1 MQRSVTSK
9 YIIIISLL
17 AFITTTI
24 IIPLYHEVFAASPAF
39 NRQDLTDDVDDG
51 IHLNIM
57 GQSQTNDDYIGTLDE
72 STDIQKVTYFSNGT
86 VLTATLWLASG
97 FLEKPSTNGSNMAVI
112 YGILIDAD
120 YNQETGKEGVDYVI
134 EIQCSNGNQT
144 CTKGIIEYS
153 SPVHS
158 RTIDI
163 QKNYTGF
170 SKNDERY
177 VLLSVNLDEILSPN
191 LYRAMFYA
199 GYVYNNSDRKI
210 DISTWVDISPPVY
223 SISTLPNP
231 VIVRQGEQKIIGAQL
246 KSTTGFV
253 ENVIEFMPVENYSSI
268 ELEFIRDNLNKSSS
282 SGIEPAPFKIEVPQN
297 AQVGQYIIPI
307 RANISTGSTFPYFKF
322 VEISNVTLPSN
333 STDIST
339 KGHEI
344 ASANLTISVVEPLS
358 IQEQL
363 RDFWSVYGGPINLTL
378 AGLAG
383 GLSTYLI
390 DSLKSRKKKE
400 SKINR

>member
-1 MQRSVTSK
+1 MTSK

-17 AFITTTI
+17 AFITTTL
-24 IIPLYHEVFAASPAF
+24 IIPLYHKVFAASPAF
-39 NRQDLTDDVDDG
+39 NRQDLTDDVDEG

-57 GQSQTNDDYIGTLDE
+57 GQSQTKDDYISKLDE
-72 STDIQKVTYFSNGT
+72 STDIQRITYFSNGT

-97 FLEKPSTNGSNMAVI
+97 FEEKPSANGSNVAVI

-120 YNQETGKEGVDYVI
+120 YNQVTGKEGVDYQL
-134 EIQCSNGNQT
+134 EIHWTNETQRWD
-144 CTKGIIEYS
+144 KGITEYS
-153 SPVHS
+153 SPVHN
-158 RTIDI
+158 RTLDI
-163 QKNYTGF
+163 QENYTGF
-170 SKNDERY
+170 YENGERY
-177 VLLSVNLDEILSPN
+177 VLVSVNLDEILSPN
-191 LYRAMFYA
+191 PYRAMFYA
-199 GYVYNNSDRKI
+199 GYLYNNSDMKI
-210 DISTWVDISPPVY
+210 DLSPWVDMSPQVY

-231 VIVRQGEQKIIGAQL
+231 VIVRQGEQKTIGAQL
-246 KSTTGFV
+246 KSTTGV
-253 ENVIEFMPVENYSSI
+253 VPDVIDFMPVENYSSI
-268 ELEFIRDNLNKSSS
+268 ELEFIRDKLNKSSF
-282 SGIEPAPFKIEVPQN
+282 GIEPAPFKIEVPKN

-322 VEISNVTLPSN
+322 VEISNVNLPSN
-333 STDIST
+333 STEILT
-339 KGHEI
+339 KGHKI
-344 ASANLTISVVEPLS
+344 ALANLTISVVEPLS

>member
-1 MQRSVTSK
+1 MTSK

-39 NRQDLTDDVDDG
+39 NRQDLTDDVHDG
-51 IHLNIM
+51 IHLHTM
-57 GQSQTNDDYIGTLDE
+57 GQSQTNDDYIGILDE

-97 FLEKPSTNGSNMAVI
+97 FLEKPSANGSNVAVI

-120 YNQETGKEGVDYVI
+120 YNQETGKEGVDYQI
-134 EIQCSNGNQT
+134 EIQCSNETQT

-153 SPVHS
+153 SPVHT

-163 QKNYTGF
+163 QENYTGF
-170 SKNDERY
+170 YKNDERY

-210 DISTWVDISPPVY
+210 DLSTWVDISPPVY

-253 ENVIEFMPVENYSSI
+253 QNVIEFMPVENYSSI
-268 ELEFIRDNLNKSSS
+268 ELEFIRDNLDKSSS

-307 RANISTGSTFPYFKF
+307 RANISTGSTFPYYKF
-322 VEISNVTLPSN
+322 VEISSMNLPSN
-333 STDIST
+333 STDILT
-339 KGHEI
+339 KGHKI
-344 ASANLTISVVEPLS
+344 VSANLTISVVEPLS

-363 RDFWSVYGGPINLTL
+363 KDFWSVYGGPINLTG

-383 GLSTYLI
+383 GLTTYLI
-390 DSLKSRKKKE
+390 DYLKSRKK
-400 SKINR
+400 NRVK

>member
-1 MQRSVTSK
+1 MQRSMTSK
-9 YIIIISLL
+9 YIIMISLL

-39 NRQDLTDDVDDG
+39 NRQDLTDDVNDG
-51 IHLNIM
+51 IHINITR
-57 GQSQTNDDYIGTLDE
+57 QSQTKDDYIGTLDE
-72 STDIQKVTYFSNGT
+72 STDIQKITYSSNGT
-86 VLTATLWLASG
+86 VLTATVWLASG
-97 FLEKPSTNGSNMAVI
+97 FEEKPSANGSNVAVI

-120 YNQETGKEGVDYVI
+120 YNQVTGKEGVDYQI
-134 EIQCSNGNQT
+134 EIHWTNETQRWD
-144 CTKGIIEYS
+144 KAIIEYS
-153 SPVHS
+153 SPVHN
-158 RTIDI
+158 RTFDI
-163 QKNYTGF
+163 QENYTGF
-170 SKNDERY
+170 YENDERY
-177 VLLSVNLDEILSPN
+177 VLVSINLDEILSPN

-199 GYVYNNSDRKI
+199 GYVYNNSVMKI
-210 DISTWVDISPPVY
+210 DLSPWVDISPPVY

-231 VIVRQGEQKIIGAQL
+231 IIVRQGEQKIIGAQL

-253 ENVIEFMPVENYSSI
+253 QNVIEFMPVQNYSSI
-268 ELEFIRDNLNKSSS
+268 ELEFLRDELNKSS

-322 VEISNVTLPSN
+322 VEISNVNLPSN
-333 STDIST
+333 STEILT
-339 KGHEI
+339 KGHKI
-344 ASANLTISVVEPLS
+344 ASANLTISVVEPLP

-363 RDFWSVYGGPINLTL
+363 KDFWSVYGGPINLTG

-383 GLSTYLI
+383 GLTTYLI
-390 DSLKSRKKKE
+390 DYLKSRKKKE

>member
-1 MQRSVTSK
+1 MISK

-17 AFITTTI
+17 PFITTTI

-39 NRQDLTDDVDDG
+39 NRQEITDDVDEG

-57 GQSQTNDDYIGTLDE
+57 GQSQTKDDYIGTLDE
-72 STDIQKVTYFSNGT
+72 STDIQRITYFSNGT
-86 VLTATLWLASG
+86 VLTATVWLASG
-97 FLEKPSTNGSNMAVI
+97 FEEKSSANGSNVAVI

-120 YNQETGKEGVDYVI
+120 YNQVTGKEGVDYQI
-134 EIQCSNGNQT
+134 EIQWTNETQT
-144 CTKGIIEYS
+144 WNKGIIEYS
-153 SPVHS
+153 SPVHN
-158 RTIDI
+158 RTFDI
-163 QKNYTGF
+163 QENYTGF
-170 SKNDERY
+170 YENDEKY

-191 LYRAMFYA
+191 PYKAMFYA
-199 GYVYNNSDRKI
+199 GYVYNNSDMKI
-210 DISTWVDISPPVY
+210 DLSPWVDISPPVY
-223 SISTLPNP
+223 SISTFPDP

-253 ENVIEFMPVENYSSI
+253 QNVIEFMPVENNSSI
-268 ELEFIRDNLNKSSS
+268 ELELIRDNLNKSS
-282 SGIEPAPFKIEVPQN
+282 SGIEPAPFKIEVPNN

-307 RANISTGSTFPYFKF
+307 RANISTGSTFPYYKF
-322 VEISNVTLPSN
+322 IEISNVNLPSN
-333 STDIST
+333 STDILT
-339 KGHEI
+339 KGHKI
-344 ASANLTISVVEPLS
+344 VLANLTISAVEPLS
-358 IQEQL
+358 IEEQL

>member
-1 MQRSVTSK
+1 MQRSMISK

-24 IIPLYHEVFAASPAF
+24 IIPLYHEVFAASPVF
-39 NRQDLTDDVDDG
+39 NRQEITDDVNDG
-51 IHLNIM
+51 IHINIM
-57 GQSQTNDDYIGTLDE
+57 GQSQTKDDYIDTLDE
-72 STDIQKVTYFSNGT
+72 STDIQKITYSSNGT
-86 VLTATLWLASG
+86 VLTATVWLASG
-97 FLEKPSTNGSNMAVI
+97 FEEKPSANGSNVAVI

-120 YNQETGKEGVDYVI
+120 YNQVTGKEGVDYQI
-134 EIQCSNGNQT
+134 EIHWTNETQT
-144 CTKGIIEYS
+144 WNKGIIEYS
-153 SPVHS
+153 SPVHN
-158 RTIDI
+158 RTFDI

-170 SKNDERY
+170 YENDERY
-177 VLLSVNLDEILSPN
+177 VLVSVNLDEILSPN
-191 LYRAMFYA
+191 PYRAMFYA
-199 GYVYNNSDRKI
+199 GYFYNNSDMKI
-210 DISTWVDISPPVY
+210 DISPWVDMSPQVY

-231 VIVRQGEQKIIGAQL
+231 ITVRQGEQKIIGAQL

-253 ENVIEFMPVENYSSI
+253 QNVIQFMPVENYSSI

-282 SGIEPAPFKIEVPQN
+282 GIEPAPFKIEVPNN

-307 RANISTGSTFPYFKF
+307 RANISTGSTFPYYKF
-322 VEISNVTLPSN
+322 IKIFNVDLPSN
-333 STDIST
+333 STEIIT
-339 KGHEI
+339 KGHKI
-344 ASANLTISVVEPLS
+344 ALANLTISVVEPLS

>member
-1 MQRSVTSK
+1 MISK

-17 AFITTTI
+17 PFITTTI

-39 NRQDLTDDVDDG
+39 NRQEITDDVDEG

-57 GQSQTNDDYIGTLDE
+57 GQSQTKDDYIGTLDE
-72 STDIQKVTYFSNGT
+72 STDIQRITYFSNGT
-86 VLTATLWLASG
+86 VLTATVWLASG
-97 FLEKPSTNGSNMAVI
+97 FEEKPSANGSNVAVI

-120 YNQETGKEGVDYVI
+120 YNQVTGKEGVDYQI
-134 EIQCSNGNQT
+134 EIQWTNETQT
-144 CTKGIIEYS
+144 WNKGIIEYS
-153 SPVHS
+153 SPVHN
-158 RTIDI
+158 RTFDI
-163 QKNYTGF
+163 QENYTGF
-170 SKNDERY
+170 YENDEKY

-191 LYRAMFYA
+191 PYKAMFYA
-199 GYVYNNSDRKI
+199 GYVYNNSDMKI
-210 DISTWVDISPPVY
+210 DLSPWVDISPPVY
-223 SISTLPNP
+223 SISTFPDP

-253 ENVIEFMPVENYSSI
+253 QNVIEFMPVENNSSI
-268 ELEFIRDNLNKSSS
+268 ELELIRDNLNKSS
-282 SGIEPAPFKIEVPQN
+282 SGIEPAPFKIEVPNN

-307 RANISTGSTFPYFKF
+307 RANISTGSTFPYYKF
-322 VEISNVTLPSN
+322 IEISNVNLPSN
-333 STDIST
+333 STDILT
-339 KGHEI
+339 KGHKI
-344 ASANLTISVVEPLS
+344 VLANLTISAVEPLS
-358 IQEQL
+358 IEEQL

>member
-1 MQRSVTSK
+1 MISK

-17 AFITTTI
+17 PFITTTI

-39 NRQDLTDDVDDG
+39 NRQEITDDVDDG

-57 GQSQTNDDYIGTLDE
+57 GQSQTTDDYIGTLDE
-72 STDIQKVTYFSNGT
+72 STDIQRITYFSNGT
-86 VLTATLWLASG
+86 VLTATVWLASG
-97 FLEKPSTNGSNMAVI
+97 FEEKPSANGSNVAVI

-120 YNQETGKEGVDYVI
+120 YNQVTGKEGVDYQI
-134 EIQCSNGNQT
+134 EIQWTNETQT
-144 CTKGIIEYS
+144 WNKGIIEYS
-153 SPVHS
+153 SPVHN
-158 RTIDI
+158 RTFDI
-163 QKNYTGF
+163 KENYTGF
-170 SKNDERY
+170 YENDVKY

-191 LYRAMFYA
+191 PYKAMFYA
-199 GYVYNNSDRKI
+199 GYVYNNSDMKI
-210 DISTWVDISPPVY
+210 DLSPWVDISPPVY
-223 SISTLPNP
+223 SISTFPDP

-253 ENVIEFMPVENYSSI
+253 QNVIEFMPVENNSSI
-268 ELEFIRDNLNKSSS
+268 ELELIRDNLNKSS
-282 SGIEPAPFKIEVPQN
+282 SGIEPAPFKIEVPNN

-307 RANISTGSTFPYFKF
+307 RANISTGSTFPYYKF
-322 VEISNVTLPSN
+322 IEISNVNLPSN
-333 STDIST
+333 STEILT
-339 KGHEI
+339 KGHKI
-344 ASANLTISVVEPLS
+344 VLANLTISVVEPLS
-358 IQEQL
+358 IEEQL

>member
-1 MQRSVTSK
+1 MQRSMISK

-17 AFITTTI
+17 PFITTTI

-39 NRQDLTDDVDDG
+39 NRQEITDDVDDG

-57 GQSQTNDDYIGTLDE
+57 GQSQTTDDYIGTLDE
-72 STDIQKVTYFSNGT
+72 STDIQRITYFSNGT
-86 VLTATLWLASG
+86 VLTATVWLASG
-97 FLEKPSTNGSNMAVI
+97 FEEKPSANGSNVAVI

-120 YNQETGKEGVDYVI
+120 YNQVTGKEGVDYQI
-134 EIQCSNGNQT
+134 EIQWTNETQT
-144 CTKGIIEYS
+144 WNKGIIEYS
-153 SPVHS
+153 SPVHN
-158 RTIDI
+158 RTFDI
-163 QKNYTGF
+163 KENYTGF
-170 SKNDERY
+170 YENDVKY

-191 LYRAMFYA
+191 PYKAMFYA
-199 GYVYNNSDRKI
+199 GYVYNNSDMKI
-210 DISTWVDISPPVY
+210 DLSPWVDISPPVY
-223 SISTLPNP
+223 SISTFPDP

-253 ENVIEFMPVENYSSI
+253 QNVIEFMPVENNSSI
-268 ELEFIRDNLNKSSS
+268 ELELIRDNLNKSS
-282 SGIEPAPFKIEVPQN
+282 SGIEPAPFKIEVPNN

-307 RANISTGSTFPYFKF
+307 RANISTGSTFPYYKF
-322 VEISNVTLPSN
+322 IEISNVNLPSN
-333 STDIST
+333 STEILT
-339 KGHEI
+339 KGHKI
-344 ASANLTISVVEPLS
+344 VLANLTISVVEPLS
-358 IQEQL
+358 IEEQL

>member
-1 MQRSVTSK
+1 MQRSMISK

-39 NRQDLTDDVDDG
+39 NRQEITDDVHDG

-57 GQSQTNDDYIGTLDE
+57 GQSQTKDDYIDTLDE
-72 STDIQKVTYFSNGT
+72 STDIQKITYSSNGT
-86 VLTATLWLASG
+86 VLTATVWLASG
-97 FLEKPSTNGSNMAVI
+97 FEEKPSANGSNVAVI

-120 YNQETGKEGVDYVI
+120 YNQVTGKEGVDYQI
-134 EIQCSNGNQT
+134 EIHWTNETQT
-144 CTKGIIEYS
+144 WNKGIIEYS
-153 SPVHS
+153 SPVHN
-158 RTIDI
+158 RTFDI

-170 SKNDERY
+170 YENDERY
-177 VLLSVNLDEILSPN
+177 VLVSVNLDEILSPN
-191 LYRAMFYA
+191 PYKAMFYA
-199 GYVYNNSDRKI
+199 GYLYNNSDMKI
-210 DISTWVDISPPVY
+210 DLTPWVDMSPQVY

-231 VIVRQGEQKIIGAQL
+231 IIVRQGEQKIIGAQL

-253 ENVIEFMPVENYSSI
+253 QNVIEFMPVQNYSSI

-282 SGIEPAPFKIEVPQN
+282 GIEPAPFKIEVPNN

-307 RANISTGSTFPYFKF
+307 RANISTGSTFPYYKF
-322 VEISNVTLPSN
+322 IKIFNVNLPSN
-333 STDIST
+333 STEILT
-339 KGHEI
+339 KGHNF
-344 ASANLTISVVEPLS
+344 ALANLTISVVEPLS

>member
-1 MQRSVTSK
+1 MISK

-17 AFITTTI
+17 PFITTTI

-39 NRQDLTDDVDDG
+39 NRQEITDDVDDG

-57 GQSQTNDDYIGTLDE
+57 GQSQTTDDYIGTLDE
-72 STDIQKVTYFSNGT
+72 STDIQRITYFSNGT
-86 VLTATLWLASG
+86 VLTATVWLASG
-97 FLEKPSTNGSNMAVI
+97 FEEKPSVNGSNVAVI

-120 YNQETGKEGVDYVI
+120 YNQVTGKEGVDYQI
-134 EIQCSNGNQT
+134 EIQWTNETQT
-144 CTKGIIEYS
+144 WNKGIIEYS
-153 SPVHS
+153 SPVHN
-158 RTIDI
+158 RTFDI
-163 QKNYTGF
+163 KENYTGF
-170 SKNDERY
+170 YENDVKY

-191 LYRAMFYA
+191 PYKAMFYA
-199 GYVYNNSDRKI
+199 GYVYNNSDMKI
-210 DISTWVDISPPVY
+210 DLSPWVDISPPVY
-223 SISTLPNP
+223 SISTFPDP

-253 ENVIEFMPVENYSSI
+253 QNVIEFMPVENNSSI
-268 ELEFIRDNLNKSSS
+268 ELELIRDNLNKSS
-282 SGIEPAPFKIEVPQN
+282 SGIEPAPFKIEVPNN

-307 RANISTGSTFPYFKF
+307 RANISTGSTFPYYKF
-322 VEISNVTLPSN
+322 IEISNVNLPSN
-333 STDIST
+333 STEILT
-339 KGHEI
+339 KGHKI
-344 ASANLTISVVEPLS
+344 VLANLTISVVEPLS
-358 IQEQL
+358 IEEQL